1 METTAGPGFDA
12 RTAGRR
18 DQLQTLADAD
28 GLPVTYQPF
37 KFESR
42 RSRIDWRLLH
52 GVDINKLIRDTDLD
66 TLERLVGCL
75 AWGDIEAED
84 SRHLSEASFV
94 KVFRLAQLLLEYLLY
109 VQDSLKHTNS
119 VLEVSR
125 SRSLQHMHA
134 LNSRCRELQGQLKQC
149 KQELRR
155 ARKTVKTLELV
166 ATAVSSGA
174 ATAAA
179 PTAAAAAAAAS
190 SAVNMTVQGAAQQQQ
205 QHQAVPVV
213 LPASQ
218 HVLTVQQ
225 QGSGL
230 MYTTAGELLLQSQ
243 MTELTERL
251 AVAGSEA
258 ERLRNEREELCYQ
271 VRNLHDTLAARTD
284 GIKSSQRHFSPG
296 RGRMLGSRPGTSSP
310 TRHSAAAAAAANA
323 QLQQHQEEQ
332 QLLLMEV
339 GKLEGQMQQLQTENA
354 ELRQQLMQKS
364 SVDFTATNEVTAGLQ
379 AQLDGKIRE
388 LLQLQSE
395 LRQSET
401 SMAVFK
407 QANETL
413 KQQLDALQKQLNSPE
428 AATPSFVA
436 KQRTRLAA
444 AESKAEKAEAQ
455 AQQLQVENLQ
465 LVKQV
470 EVLQAQLSSAGIQ
483 SDMMPETTVNKK
495 ASVLGE
501 DSVVAAAEELLS
513 GRSTPAAARG
523 AATAQQSSSI
533 QQQQVEVSASAEWKL
548 AEIQR
553 LQDENRLLQAKVTSL
568 QQELQDLERLN
579 AQLERQAAK
588 ARNLGLAAS
597 LESGGRS
604 GSPSP
609 LGQQHHLAAPAAH
622 WAGASVNSSGP
633 REELTAADLAAA
645 RGSGP
650 ASPGG
655 EDEDDGVDEGGRG
668 QQGSETAAAAAVAAA
683 VEQGDAPVPIS
694 VRPAAATAGGDG
706 SGSGPAGLVKGLL
719 HRFSSKGK
727 AQQDEA
733 ADATSSAAAGDN
745 ALIPAF
751 RPEESAGTA
760 QRPQQQNA
768 SVRHDGAISREAA
781 QQLKALVAAMADKP
795 AEQIAADYA
804 EALID
809 WETPFKLE
817 PEEDAQF
824 GELLPLEMPGRP
836 GLLMAEQH
844 NPQELAA
851 NQGRLLASINRQLDQ
866 QVASFG
872 IHPGRTGLSNQE
884 VVAAMQMLSER
895 RQALEASLPEEQRL
909 LVDMAR
915 VGLVFNC
922 YNGLQGVLQQQPQG
936 ADGKQHLPGPVAPL
950 LVSEVQ
956 PPASML
962 PVGPPSV
969 RLAAGAGPRSMPGAP
984 GNRGMLP
991 SSFTNAASPAAS
1003 SRYGAFAAPTSEDEA
1018 SSPQRIP
1025 YQSVAMTPGSGS
1037 RPDIAAALL
1046 QATSPHSPASAGPLS
1061 SGPAVMASR
1070 TASYTAAAYR
1080 AGAVNASGSGRS
1092 SPEVS
1097 QAAISTALSCG
1108 GFSPMSAALH
1118 VKQQLGLSP
1127 RGSASP
1133 VAVGAAA
1140 VAVAAAE
1147 GGVSNATGGSSASPG
1162 PGRAADQT
1170 AARYAASA
1178 TSNVP
1183 QVSPRAAAGGAA
1195 AQAMANKA
1203 AAASA
1208 ARTNQQQQ
1216 QQQQRGGTGVMLA
1229 AAVANKDYLNSSF
1242 NESDEF

>member
-18 DQLQTLADAD
+18 DQLQTLAYAD

-119 VLEVSR
+119 VLE
-125 SRSLQHMHA
+125 
-134 LNSRCRELQGQLKQC
+134 
-149 KQELRR
+149 
-155 ARKTVKTLELV
+155 
-166 ATAVSSGA
+166 
-174 ATAAA
+174 
-179 PTAAAAAAAAS
+179 
-190 SAVNMTVQGAAQQQQ
+190 
-205 QHQAVPVV
+205 
-213 LPASQ
+213 
-218 HVLTVQQ
+218 
-225 QGSGL
+225 
-230 MYTTAGELLLQSQ
+230 ELLLQSQ

-271 VRNLHDTLAARTD
+271 
-284 GIKSSQRHFSPG
+284 
-296 RGRMLGSRPGTSSP
+296 
-310 TRHSAAAAAAANA
+310 
-323 QLQQHQEEQ
+323 QQHQEEQ

-470 EVLQAQLSSAGIQ
+470 
-483 SDMMPETTVNKK
+483 
-495 ASVLGE
+495 
-501 DSVVAAAEELLS
+501 
-513 GRSTPAAARG
+513 
-523 AATAQQSSSI
+523 
-533 QQQQVEVSASAEWKL
+533 
-548 AEIQR
+548 
-553 LQDENRLLQAKVTSL
+553 TSL

-609 LGQQHHLAAPAAH
+609 LGQQHHLAAA
-622 WAGASVNSSGP
+622 
-633 REELTAADLAAA
+633 AAA
-645 RGSGP
+645 RW
-650 ASPGG
+650 A
-655 EDEDDGVDEGGRG
+655 
-668 QQGSETAAAAAVAAA
+668 
-683 VEQGDAPVPIS
+683 
-694 VRPAAATAGGDG
+694 
-706 SGSGPAGLVKGLL
+706 
-719 HRFSSKGK
+719 
-727 AQQDEA
+727 
-733 ADATSSAAAGDN
+733 
-745 ALIPAF
+745 
-751 RPEESAGTA
+751 EESAATA

-781 QQLKALVAAMADKP
+781 QELKALVAAMADKP

-836 GLLMAEQH
+836 GLLMAAQH

-969 RLAAGAGPRSMPGAP
+969 RVAAGAGPRSMPGAP

-1080 AGAVNASGSGRS
+1080 AGAVNTSGSGRS

-1097 QAAISTALSCG
+1097 QAAISTALSSG

-1133 VAVGAAA
+1133 AAP
-1140 VAVAAAE
+1140 AE
-1147 GGVSNATGGSSASPG
+1147 GINVIAI
-1162 PGRAADQT
+1162 ADACVRHCFT
-1170 AARYAASA
+1170 
-1178 TSNVP
+1178 
-1183 QVSPRAAAGGAA
+1183 
-1195 AQAMANKA
+1195 
-1203 AAASA
+1203 
-1208 ARTNQQQQ
+1208 
-1216 QQQQRGGTGVMLA
+1216 
-1229 AAVANKDYLNSSF
+1229 
-1242 NESDEF
+1242 